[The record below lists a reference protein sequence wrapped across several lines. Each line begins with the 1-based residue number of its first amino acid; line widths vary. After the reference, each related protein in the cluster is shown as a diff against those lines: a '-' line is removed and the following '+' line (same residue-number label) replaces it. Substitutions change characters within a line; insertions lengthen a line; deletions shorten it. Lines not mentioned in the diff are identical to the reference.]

1 MSGSG
6 LPARPVLNSE
16 QRSMSVV
23 PADAGADGSRCW
35 GFAEGA
41 AGMLSQV
48 KGLSQAVGLP
58 AIVRELTLTFPWNKC
73 WPGFIPLRPSIFRDR
88 ETLFAGSQPQ
98 LVITCARQAVMASL
112 WLKKQLGDNVFTV
125 HIQDPRIDPKKFDLV
140 IAPEHDGLT
149 GPNVFAS
156 RGALHHISPSVLKA
170 AALAGASGPLAK
182 LQRPFVTVLLG
193 GPNKC
198 YSFEPTDLLPFI
210 ELLRSLTQR
219 DGVPL
224 AILPS
229 RRTPPAVLMQFQEA
243 FGEPHF
249 VWDRSGENPYIA
261 ALALCSHLIVTGD
274 SVSMLSECAA
284 TEKPVFVFHLPE
296 RRRSRRFRQ
305 FHHSF
310 VESGISRPFEGELAF
325 WKYISPNPTQQIAE
339 LIRQRLGEKHVPSA
353 RFAA

>member
-6 LPARPVLNSE
+6 MPVRPVQSSD
-16 QRSMSVV
+16 Q
-23 PADAGADGSRCW
+23 PAGDASNPGQVQATCW

-48 KGLSQAVGLP
+48 RGLSQAVGLP
-58 AIVRELTLTFPWNKC
+58 STIRELTLAFPWNKC

-88 ETLFAGSQPQ
+88 ETLFAGPPPQ

-112 WLKKQLGDNVFTV
+112 WLKKQHGDRVFTV
-125 HIQDPRIDPKKFDLV
+125 HIQDPKIDPRKFDLV

-156 RGALHHISPSVLKA
+156 RGALHHICPEVLSKA
-170 AALAGASGPLAK
+170 VAAGPIGPLAELK
-182 LQRPFVTVLLG
+182 QPFVTVLLG
-193 GPNKC
+193 GPNSC
-198 YSFEPTDLLPFI
+198 YSFEPADLRPLI
-210 ELLRSLTQR
+210 DRLRR
-219 DGVPL
+219 MANREGVQL

-229 RRTPPAVLMQFQEA
+229 RRTPELVLKLFQEA
-243 FGEPHF
+243 FARPHF
-249 VWDRSGENPYIA
+249 VWDRTGENPYIS

-284 TEKPVFVFHLPE
+284 TEKPVYVFSLPE

-305 FHHSF
+305 FHQSF
-310 VESGISRPFEGELAF
+310 IDCGISRPFEGELEF
-325 WKYISPNPTQQIAE
+325 WKYKSPNPTQQIAE
-339 LIRQRLGEKHVPSA
+339 LIRQRLGENHVLPARSA
-353 RFAA
+353 A